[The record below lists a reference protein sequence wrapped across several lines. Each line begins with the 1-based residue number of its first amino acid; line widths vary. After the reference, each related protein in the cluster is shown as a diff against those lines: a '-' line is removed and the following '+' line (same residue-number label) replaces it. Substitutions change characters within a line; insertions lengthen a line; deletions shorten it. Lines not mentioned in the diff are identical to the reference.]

1 MNQTLHTSEKRKSL
15 IHFFLFQM
23 LSMALQENQQL
34 GYRSLGISINPLFKL
49 KIPAA
54 RISCPLLRFWT
65 KILKQKQI
73 EQASTCFKMK
83 WVQQIVMEAG
93 EALTFLQ

>member
-1 MNQTLHTSEKRKSL
+1 
-15 IHFFLFQM
+15 M

-34 GYRSLGISINPLFKL
+34 EYRSLGISINPLFKL

-54 RISCPLLRFWT
+54 RISCPLLRSWT

-73 EQASTCFKMK
+73 EQVSTCFKMK
-83 WVQQIVMEAG
+83 WVQQTVMEAG